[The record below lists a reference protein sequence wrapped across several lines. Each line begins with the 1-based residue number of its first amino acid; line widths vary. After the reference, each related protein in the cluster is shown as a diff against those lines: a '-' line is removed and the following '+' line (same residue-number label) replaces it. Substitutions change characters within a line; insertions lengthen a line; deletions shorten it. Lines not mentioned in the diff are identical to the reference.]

1 LEKELTNCKKDLSER
16 EKRLDDAQQAQA
28 TMQSEFNKQKQ
39 ELEKN
44 KKIHYTLNMTKRKYE
59 KEKDELS
66 KQNQSLAKQLEE
78 AKEEGN
84 YFIFNPVG

>member
-1 LEKELTNCKKDLSER
+1 
-16 EKRLDDAQQAQA
+16 
-28 TMQSEFNKQKQ
+28 M
-39 ELEKN
+39 
-44 KKIHYTLNMTKRKYE
+44 KRKYE